1 MGDEGVK
8 EGRQEDRRVVS
19 QESEDK
25 SKVAAEV
32 ATVKVAAGRRTP
44 KWLFQGGDFGDDDGF
59 GATALVDLAD
69 DGDLVAGEGEELGIL
84 AAGGSGVGDGPVDGT
99 VVGKDDERRTGLGAG
114 NGALLADGLGKI
126 FGEGTGGVED
136 VTIDGNGGGFVGI
149 QVKGGREEQEKC
161 ESGDGR
167 GAMTVHWILP
177 PVGAKKV

>member
-1 MGDEGVK
+1 M
-8 EGRQEDRRVVS
+8 
-19 QESEDK
+19 
-25 SKVAAEV
+25 
-32 ATVKVAAGRRTP
+32 
-44 KWLFQGGDFGDDDGF
+44 
-59 GATALVDLAD
+59 VDLAD

-149 QVKGGREEQEKC
+149 QVKGNREEQEKR

-167 GAMTVHWILP
+167 GAMPLQKPRRDQGTTAVAWLE
-177 PVGAKKV
+177 